1 MSEKLLLNDI
11 HELLQ
16 RGDAAG
22 LRELCE
28 SVHPEIFS
36 DGLAELPTPDILN
49 AFSFLTPKQRIDVY
63 SHIDKDMQLS
73 LASSFDRA
81 EMARILSEMAADDR
95 VDILKNLSDEL
106 RDELLPAIEY
116 TERIDITKLAAYK
129 EGTAGSIMTSDYIA
143 YPPHFTAAQAI
154 EKLRKEAAGSETV
167 YYSYVTG
174 EGGRLLGFVSLKDL
188 ILADPSERVDEIMST
203 DAVFARVF
211 DDQEEAARKIAKFD
225 LIALP
230 VINGNDALVGIIT
243 HDDAIDVI
251 HQEHTEDIE
260 KFMAISGRHAAGEY
274 LRTPSWVHFKNRAY
288 WIVGLAALG
297 LISGMIIHSFEHTLT
312 SLLILAMYM
321 PMIADSGGNTGSQS
335 ATVIVR
341 AIALGEV
348 SPAHFGKVL
357 YKELKVSLFLAL
369 VLGLLSFGKVMFLS
383 HGTDIP
389 LGFSLP
395 LIGFVIALAL
405 SMQVITATV
414 IGAILPLTAAKLK
427 LDPAVVASPALTTTV
442 DITGLL
448 IYFYTARLILG
459 V

>member
-49 AFSFLTPKQRIDVY
+49 AFSFLTPEQRIDVY

-143 YPPHFTAAQAI
+143 YPPHFSAAQAI
-154 EKLRKEAAGSETV
+154 ERLRKEAAGSETV
-167 YYSYVTG
+167 YYSYITG

-188 ILADPSERVDEIMST
+188 ILADPTARVDEIMST